1 MNVSRI
7 FIERPVATA
16 VLTAGLC
23 LFGLFAFDTLPVN
36 ELPSVDFPTLQVSA
50 NLPGADP
57 ETMARVVATPLEREF
72 STISGIDS
80 MSSVSGSSSTRIAL
94 QFRLE
99 RDIDSAAQD
108 VQGAI
113 ASAMRRLPDGI
124 DPPQLRKTN
133 PADSPVLI
141 LALTAETLPLPELN
155 AFADTR
161 LTQRLSMLPG
171 VAQVVI
177 YGAQKYAV
185 RLYVNPNALAQRNL
199 GFDQVVEAVQEANSN
214 RPAGIMDGAERA
226 YAVTA
231 DADLKTAADFRDVI
245 VAFQNGIPVRLKDI
259 GRAEDSVENDKA
271 LSWFNG
277 ERSILLAVQRQ
288 PGANTVETI
297 NGIRELLPE
306 VRAQLPAGVEL
317 RVLLDRSEF
326 IRESIHDVN
335 FTLVLA
341 IVLVSGVVLMFLSN
355 LSSTLITVLI
365 LPTSV
370 LGSFAVMHLLGY
382 SLNNLSLMALTLA
395 VGFVVDDAIVVLEN
409 ISRHMQMGKDR
420 LTAALDGTREIG
432 FTVLSM
438 TISLAAVFIPI
449 LFMSGILGRLFAEF
463 AVTVG
468 VAVLISGLVSLSL
481 TPMLCGLFLKSTR
494 GHGSVYRA
502 FDALFER
509 SRAFYGK
516 SLQVAMGHRGSML
529 MVSAAILVATG
540 WLYTAV
546 PQGFIP
552 SQDTGTITGTTRAPE
567 GTPFP
572 ELVKRQLAL
581 TDVVRANRNVE
592 SLMSTAGQGFGG
604 VSGGNVG
611 RIIVRLKPAADRE
624 ASADEVIQELRRAA
638 RAVEGMM
645 LVLQNPPAIR
655 MGSITG
661 AGEFQVVLRG
671 SDLTSLY
678 PAAQA
683 IEARLQAL
691 PMIED
696 VSSSLEL
703 ANPEIRVHILRERA
717 ASLGVSSQ
725 EIETVLGS
733 AFGGSEIS
741 TIYGASDQYP
751 VFIQLDAAFQRDVN
765 ALDALYVQGRNGRLV
780 PLASI
785 ADIRQGVGP
794 ISIEHFGQ
802 LPSVTLSFNL
812 AREQSIGAG
821 LSAIRE
827 VTREALPPGISSVL
841 SGSAKSFEESTR
853 DLPILLGI
861 TVLVVYMILAIL
873 YEHLGHPLTILTAL
887 PLAGFGALVMLLLFD
902 QELNMFSFVGIIL
915 LVGLVKKNGIMMVD
929 FSLTLQREKNLPAE
943 QAIVE
948 ACLVRFRPIMMT
960 TMAAIL
966 ATLPIA
972 LGYGAGGEARQPLG
986 IAVAGGLLFSQFLTL
1001 YITPTFYVS
1010 LERFVQRLRMHASG
1024 RSSIHRRATTL
1035 APPQGELQETKE
1047 RRKGG
1052 L

>member
-1 MNVSRI
+1 MNLSRI

-23 LFGLFAFDTLPVN
+23 LFGLFAFEKLPVN

-80 MSSVSGSSSTRIAL
+80 MSSVNTSGSTRITL

-113 ASAMRRLPDGI
+113 ASAMRRLPGGI
-124 DPPQLRKTN
+124 DPPQLRKVN

-141 LALTAETLPLPELN
+141 LALTAETLPLPALN
-155 AFADTR
+155 EFADTR
-161 LTQRLSMLPG
+161 LTQRFSMLPG
-171 VAQVVI
+171 VAQVVV

-185 RLYVNPNALAQRNL
+185 RLYLDPNALAQRAL
-199 GFDQVVEAVQEANSN
+199 GFDEVVEAVQKANSN

-231 DADLKTAADFRDVI
+231 DADLDTAADFGNVI
-245 VAFQNGIPVRLKDI
+245 VAFRNGIPVRLTDI

-271 LSWFNG
+271 LSWFG
-277 ERSILLAVQRQ
+277 PERSIVLAVQRQ
-288 PGANTVETI
+288 PGANTVETVD
-297 NGIRELLPE
+297 GIRDLLPE
-306 VRAQLPAGVEL
+306 VRAGLPPGVEL
-317 RVLLDRSEF
+317 NVLVDRSEF
-326 IRESIHDVN
+326 IRASIHDIN
-335 FTLVLA
+335 FTLTLA
-341 IVLVSGVVLMFLSN
+341 IALVSGVVLVFLSK
-355 LSSTLITVLI
+355 LSSAFITVLI

-370 LGSFAVMHLLGY
+370 LGSFAVMQLLGY

-395 VGFVVDDAIVVLEN
+395 VGFIVDDAIVVLEN
-409 ISRHMQMGKDR
+409 ISRHMQGGKDR
-420 LTAALDGTREIG
+420 RSAALAGAREIG

-449 LFMSGILGRLFAEF
+449 LFMTGILGRLFAEF

-468 VAVLISGLVSLSL
+468 VAVLISGCISLCL
-481 TPMLCGLFLKSTR
+481 TPMLCSLFLDATAGNTPH
-494 GHGSVYRA
+494 GHA
-502 FDALFER
+502 FDTLFER
-509 SRAFYGK
+509 FRAFYGQ
-516 SLQVAMGHRGSML
+516 SLRVAMAHRGSML

-540 WLYTAV
+540 WLFTVV

-552 SQDTGTITGTTRAPE
+552 SQDTGTITGSTRAPE
-567 GTPFP
+567 GTPFT
-572 ELVKRQLAL
+572 ELVERQMAL
-581 TDVVRANRNVE
+581 SAIVRANRNVE
-592 SLMSTAGQGFGG
+592 ALMSTAGQGFGG
-604 VSGGNVG
+604 VRGGNVG
-611 RIIVRLKPAADRE
+611 RIVVRLKPPADRD
-624 ASADEVIQELRRAA
+624 AGADEIMQELRLAA
-638 RAVEGMM
+638 RAVEGID

-655 MGSITG
+655 IGSITG
-661 AGEFQVVLRG
+661 AGEYQVVLQG
-671 SDLTSLY
+671 LDPSSLY

-683 IEARLQAL
+683 IEARLEAL
-691 PMIED
+691 PVIQD
-696 VSSSLEL
+696 VTSSLEL
-703 ANPEIRVHILRERA
+703 ANPEIRVHILRDRA
-717 ASLGVSSQ
+717 ASLGVSP
-725 EIETVLGS
+725 EAIETVLGS
-733 AFGGSEIS
+733 AFGGTEIT

-751 VFIQLDAAFQRDVN
+751 VFIQLDPAFQRDVN
-765 ALDALYVQGRNGRLV
+765 ALDALHVRSKTGRLV

-785 ADIRQGVGP
+785 AEVKTGVGP

-812 AREQSIGAG
+812 AADQSIGAG
-821 LSAIRE
+821 LAAIRE
-827 VTREALPPGISSVL
+827 VMREALPPGITSEL
-841 SGSAKSFEESTR
+841 GGSAKSFEESTR

-861 TVLVVYMILAIL
+861 TVLVIYMILAIL

-902 QELNMFSFVGIIL
+902 QELNLFSFVGIIL

-929 FSLTLQREKNLPAE
+929 FALGLEREKGLPAGE
-943 QAIVE
+943 AIVE

-960 TMAAIL
+960 TMAAIF

-972 LGYGAGGEARQPLG
+972 LGYGAGGEARRPLG
-986 IAVAGGLLFSQFLTL
+986 IAVVGGLLFSQFLTL

-1010 LERFVQRLRMHASG
+1010 LDRLVQGLRGHAD
-1024 RSSIHRRATTL
+1024 
-1035 APPQGELQETKE
+1035 
-1047 RRKGG
+1047 KGG
-1052 L
+1052 RAKWRLLKE